1 MKTMPRFLLTTAL
14 AFAFAIALASC
25 GSSKDPTE
33 PIDPGPTDPWD
44 GPWGIISVDNVRPS
58 SVNATW
64 FVDDNDAGRFT
75 NSVAF
80 YAKSQRY
87 VIRLTWTYTS
97 VDGFQMPTGSTVVYT
112 QEGTYTRG
120 DQNYTLTANNEGS
133 VNVASAIEVLDDF
146 VVGVSFFEA
155 EGLKWA
161 VQDSESGTWARDGSI
176 LTLTSEDGLIREYK
190 SRR

>member
-1 MKTMPRFLLTTAL
+1 MKAMPKLFLTTAL
-14 AFAFAIALASC
+14 AFAIALASC
-25 GSSKDPTE
+25 DDTEDIVE
-33 PIDPGPTDPWD
+33 PIDPGPQDPWD

-58 SVNATW
+58 SVNNTW
-64 FVDDNDAGRFT
+64 FVEDNDVGKFT

-80 YAKSQRY
+80 YAESQRY

-97 VDGFQMPTGSTVVYT
+97 VDGTRMPPGSAVVYT
-112 QEGTYTRG
+112 QEGSYTRD
-120 DQNYTLTANNEGS
+120 DQNYTLTANNPGT
-133 VNVASAIEVLDDF
+133 VNVASAIEVLDNF

-155 EGLKWA
+155 EGIKWA
-161 VQDSESGTWARDGSI
+161 TQGVESGTWKREGSI